1 MTDDEFVE
9 AFESCTLPKELFH
22 HRDHLRLAWIY
33 LRRYG
38 PGEAGARVGESI
50 RRYAAHLGVSQKYH
64 ETITLAWF
72 LLVEHADGHAPPGAS
87 FEDMLEAFPELLD
100 QNTPRRYY
108 SSAVLDSDA
117 ARAAFIEPDL
127 APLPRMAF

>member
-1 MTDDEFVE
+1 MSDDEFVE
-9 AFESCTLPKELFH
+9 AFETCTLPKELFH

-38 PGEAGARVGESI
+38 RREAGTRVGESI
-50 RRYAAHLGVSQKYH
+50 RRYAAHLGASQKYH

-72 LLVEHADGHAPPGAS
+72 LLMEHAHRQAKPGAS
-87 FEDMLEAFPELLD
+87 FEDVLAAFPELVD
-100 QNTPRRYY
+100 QRTPQRYY
-108 SSAVLDSDA
+108 SSAVLQSDA
-117 ARAAFIEPDL
+117 ARTAFVEPDL